1 MAKRR
6 DDRPAYDQVGQTAGE
21 WTLILGLGLMAIVWA
36 LIAFASIG
44 GGTRINANY
53 NLLRTTPAAQAYNTL
68 HEFQRPRR

>member
-6 DDRPAYDQVGQTAGE
+6 DDRPFAQMGQTAGE

-44 GGTRINANY
+44 GGTRIYPNY
-53 NLLRTTPAAQAYNTL
+53 NLLRPTPAAQAYNTL